1 VQVPYDPRIIN
12 QTDSP
17 DNPWPIPANANKEVI
32 KGNVHLLTLS

>member
-17 DNPWPIPANANKEVI
+17 ENPWPISANANKEVI